1 MPRLG
6 YRTRIAHSQEVTW
19 GNAVARDGS
28 LRVTRHNIERKVAK
42 KKLPV
47 LAHATT
53 SLAQS
58 MHYTAS
64 DKVMGSMTAV
74 FQLEGMGRF
83 LEMAFRKAV
92 ATTGS
97 NPYDHVY
104 MLGLASRSMTLE
116 LVDWDHAT
124 AAEIAEVAEGCVCT
138 GWTLEGRVGEP
149 LTMTLNIVGQTTG
162 GETTATA
169 IGSAPYTTNGAPVL
183 FHQATT
189 KFTWNA
195 SAAALVRSF
204 RITVDHKLLIEEDFG
219 STNPVEPIPNDH
231 AAITVELDL
240 RWESA
245 VYSAGMTSG
254 TVADASMVF
263 TVGSSLLTINLESC
277 YVDDVSTDR
286 STPGVISQRAR
297 LVAQSDGTTEAVK
310 FTVRNTQTSGVAV

>member
-6 YRTRIAHSQEVTW
+6 YRTRIANAQESTW
-19 GNAVARDGS
+19 GTAVARDAS
-28 LRVTRHNIERKVAK
+28 IRVVRHNIERKVSK
-42 KKLPV
+42 KELPV
-47 LAHATT
+47 LAHGTT
-53 SLAQS
+53 SFAPS

-64 DKVMGSMTAV
+64 DKVMGAMTVV

-104 MLGLASRSMTLE
+104 MLGLVSKSMTLE

-138 GWTLEGRVGEP
+138 GWTLEGRVGDP
-149 LTMTLNIVGQTTG
+149 LMMTLNVVGQTTG

-204 RITVDHKLLIEEDFG
+204 RIAVDHKLLVEEDFG
-219 STNPVEPIPNDH
+219 STNPVEPIPNGR
-231 AAITVELDL
+231 AGITVELDL

-245 VYSAGMTSG
+245 VYSAGMTAG
-254 TVADASMVF
+254 TVADATMVF

-286 STPGVISQRAR
+286 STPGVISQRVR
-297 LVAQSDGTTEAVK
+297 LVAQSDYTTEGVK